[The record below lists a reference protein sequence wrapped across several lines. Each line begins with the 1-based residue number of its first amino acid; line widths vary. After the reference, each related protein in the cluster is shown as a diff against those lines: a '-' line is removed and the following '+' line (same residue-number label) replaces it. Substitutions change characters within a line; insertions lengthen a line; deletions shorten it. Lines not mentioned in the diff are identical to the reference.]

1 MKKKLTTKRFCEM
14 LTWQD
19 QLTIDLILT
28 EAHAY
33 FLRYEVKIL
42 ALKYLKD
49 IKYNNL
55 SIVEIYQIAYNQL
68 IEKNAKK

>member
-14 LTWQD
+14 LTCED

-28 EAHAY
+28 EAQAY

-42 ALKYLKD
+42 ALKYFKD

-55 SIVEIYQIAYNQL
+55 SIVEIYQKAYNQL
-68 IEKNAKK
+68 IEKNARK

>member
-14 LTWQD
+14 LTWED

-28 EAHAY
+28 EAQAC
-33 FLRYEVKIL
+33 FLRYEVKCL
-42 ALKYLKD
+42 ALKYFKD

-55 SIVEIYQIAYNQL
+55 NIVEIYQKAYNQL
-68 IEKNAKK
+68 IEKNGKL